1 MILIVN
7 INPSLDVIFYSK
19 SFHKN
24 KVNRSYKEEIVPGGK
39 GINVAKTL
47 KAFGEEV
54 KVIGFCGGSTGM
66 ILKEELKKRN
76 IDYEFVEIEGKTRF
90 AIGIKEDEKKKF
102 TVLNGSGDKINE
114 EEWDKFFKIFKEN
127 LENSK
132 IVIVSGST
140 PPGTFTEIY
149 ALILR
154 KIKNSKT
161 LKVLDARDNV
171 LKEALKETPDI
182 VKPNKEEMENLLSKK
197 LKNKSDY
204 IYAIHYLR
212 SFNVKYP
219 LISLGK
225 KGALIGIEEGIYKA
239 TLPPNDGIQWGT
251 GDSFL
256 AGFVFGLKN
265 YQDPFEAIKLACA
278 SGYVKTK
285 YVEIIDKQ
293 QIKEIFILKDKVK
306 VKRLY

>member
-7 INPSLDVIFYSK
+7 INPSLDVIFYTK
-19 SFHKN
+19 GFHKS

-54 KVIGFCGGSTGM
+54 KVIGFCGGSTGI

-76 IDYEFVEIEGKTRF
+76 IDYELVEIKGKTRF
-90 AIGIKEDEKKKF
+90 AIGIKEDKKKEF

-114 EEWDKFFKIFKEN
+114 EEWNSFFKIFKEN
-127 LENSK
+127 LENAK
-132 IVIVSGST
+132 IVIISGSIPPET
-140 PPGTFTEIY
+140 PIEIY
-149 ALILR
+149 ALMLKEIKNPKILR
-154 KIKNSKT
+154 
-161 LKVLDARDNV
+161 VLDARDNV
-171 LKEALKETPDI
+171 LKEALKESPDI

-197 LKNKSDY
+197 LKNKNDY
-204 IYAIHYLR
+204 IYAIRYLR
-212 SFNVKYP
+212 SFNIKYP
-219 LISLGK
+219 LISLRK

-256 AGFVFGLKN
+256 AGFIFGLKN

-285 YVEIIDKQ
+285 YPEIIDKQ

-306 VKRLY
+306 VKRLC